1 MKRKLKSILGFRSG
15 IPWRSI
21 VAVIYYFV
29 CFAYLI
35 IAMVTPPL
43 VAAGLWDT
51 LIVKASSIVIFLWMM
66 SPAIFLSNT
75 PLRDK
80 LPFFKDHLR
89 MQSLV
94 GMMIVFV
101 LFQFLFLAVEGLHS
115 QEYQVLFQEYMNSLY
130 V

>member
-1 MKRKLKSILGFRSG
+1 MKRKLKNILGFRSG

-21 VAVIYYFV
+21 VAVIYYFA

-51 LIVKASSIVIFLWMM
+51 LIVKVSSIVIFLWMM

-115 QEYQVLFQEYMNSLY
+115 QEYQLLFQEYMNSLY